1 MRTDETGLFGGGIA
15 IGILLVLLGAVA
27 YVGTGFASI
36 TALIPAFFGIGV
48 VALGWVGRATGRRR
62 IAVYG
67 YGLLAL
73 LGIAGSTRGLTDAWT
88 FVTGGSVDSPV
99 AALSQAVM
107 VVLCFALLFL
117 VGRALGDDR

>member
-1 MRTDETGLFGGGIA
+1 METDETGLFGGGIA
-15 IGILLVLLGAVA
+15 IGVLLILLGAIA
-27 YVGTGFASI
+27 YVGTGFASV
-36 TALIPAFFGIGV
+36 TALIPAFFGIAV

-62 IAVYG
+62 ITVYG

-73 LGIAGSTRGLTDAWT
+73 AGIAGSTRGLTDVWT
-88 FVTGGSVDSPV
+88 LATGGSVDSPV
-99 AALSQAVM
+99 GAASQTVM